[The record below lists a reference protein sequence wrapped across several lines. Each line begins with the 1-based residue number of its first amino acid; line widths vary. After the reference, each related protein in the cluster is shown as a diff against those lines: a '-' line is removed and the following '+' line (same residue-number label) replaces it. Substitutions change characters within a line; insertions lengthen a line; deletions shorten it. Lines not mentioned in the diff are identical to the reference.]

1 MRKVSVSTL
10 FLKSAVA
17 SVMLLSVAFGFLASK
32 VSAQALPPAVTAY
45 SSITVKVN
53 GVSYKTLYDFTT
65 DLTNDELWFPNVEE
79 TVVVN
84 GPTNP
89 YTKKGTKYIQRSFFN
104 GIQLDTEAVVTR
116 DLPKVYYELKGVG
129 PVASYDAY
137 YTFLPTRNGGSFTL
151 TTKFVSP
158 GITEESLT
166 FLLETAM
173 QNILDYY
180 NTTGSIRLNYLHI
193 VE

>member
-1 MRKVSVSTL
+1 MRKVSVPTL

-17 SVMLLSVAFGFLASK
+17 SVMLLSLAFGFLANK

-53 GVSYKTLYDFTT
+53 GVSFRTLYDFTT

-79 TVVVN
+79 TILVQ

-89 YTKKGTKYIQRSFFN
+89 RTKKGTKYIQRSFFN
-104 GIQLDTEAVVTR
+104 GIQLDSEAVVTR
-116 DLPKVYYELKGVG
+116 DVPKYFYELKGTG

-137 YTFLPTRNGGSFTL
+137 YTFLPVRNGGSFTL

-166 FLLETAM
+166 FLLESAM
-173 QNILDYY
+173 QNILNYY
-180 NTTGSIRLNYLHI
+180 GATGSIKMNFLHI